1 MFAAIQR
8 RSNNRENCL
17 ILMLRQNA
25 TQEAFLAIRNNARQ
39 LWWLHYQTPSTFH
52 QVLTT
57 QISGAGQSGKWDGS
71 RDPDRQ
77 KNVRR
82 DYYNFVYFTPDEM
95 HLNTSLWY
103 LLFLQDTIIKIFK
116 KFLRII
122 RNNFETKDLVF
133 NSCVLK
139 VWYFSSCP
147 EIRVWVPEL
156 LYSSK
161 IDKLIF
167 TFYEI

>member
-1 MFAAIQR
+1 MALWRSSVCCLLLLLAGIWILTFFNKFSLFYRHKVIFYLSTTLHNKTKILRMFDAIRR

-57 QISGAGQSGKWDGS
+57 QISGLGQSGKWAGS
-71 RDPDRQ
+71 RDPDKE

-103 LLFLQDTIIKIFK
+103 LLFLQDTIIKIF
-116 KFLRII
+116 
-122 RNNFETKDLVF
+122 
-133 NSCVLK
+133 
-139 VWYFSSCP
+139 
-147 EIRVWVPEL
+147 
-156 LYSSK
+156 
-161 IDKLIF
+161 
-167 TFYEI
+167 

>member
-1 MFAAIQR
+1 MIKKELYCIDVEADW
-8 RSNNRENCL
+8 
-17 ILMLRQNA
+17 A

-57 QISGAGQSGKWDGS
+57 QISGPGQSGKWDGS
-71 RDPDRQ
+71 RDQDLE

-103 LLFLQDTIIKIFK
+103 LLFLQDTIIKIFYNS
-116 KFLRII
+116 LHIR
-122 RNNFETKDLVF
+122 RNNSGEKLQLERSSSFHSWIKHANV
-133 NSCVLK
+133 CLK
-139 VWYFSSCP
+139 GW
-147 EIRVWVPEL
+147 
-156 LYSSK
+156 
-161 IDKLIF
+161 IF
-167 TFYEI
+167 ANC